1 MNKVLERPMLRS
13 ALLFLLAFLL
23 PISAGPARADKRVAL
38 VIGISNYQQVPRLA
52 DPSRDADALSALFRK
67 SGFDVMDSERDLGK
81 RRAIREFSGR
91 SRAPPAT
98 QSAPAQ
104 RRTGPPQKFAT
115 SG

>member
-1 MNKVLERPMLRS
+1 MLRS
-13 ALLFLLAFLL
+13 AFLFLLAFLFV
-23 PISAGPARADKRVAL
+23 ISADPARADKRVAL
-38 VIGISNYQQVPRLA
+38 VIGISNYQQVPGLA
-52 DPSRDADALSALFRK
+52 NPSRDADALSALFRK
-67 SGFDVMDSERDLGK
+67 SGFDVVDSERDLGIADL